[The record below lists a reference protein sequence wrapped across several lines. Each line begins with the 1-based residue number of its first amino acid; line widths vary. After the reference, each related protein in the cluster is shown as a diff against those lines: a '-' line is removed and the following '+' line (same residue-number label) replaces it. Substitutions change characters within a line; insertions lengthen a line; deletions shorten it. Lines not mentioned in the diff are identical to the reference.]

1 MGCSKSPVALS
12 CVMHGEAD
20 IRVSGFGFR
29 VRQSITSTSAWRQN
43 VRVAVIA
50 PRRDSGP
57 GLGETWKST
66 TCLIVGCLS

>member
-12 CVMHGEAD
+12 CMMHGEAD
-20 IRVSGFGFR
+20 VSGFGFR

-50 PRRDSGP
+50 PQRDSGP

-66 TCLIVGCLS
+66 TWLIVGCLS

>member
-1 MGCSKSPVALS
+1 MGCTSKSPVALS

-20 IRVSGFGFR
+20 VRVSGFG
-29 VRQSITSTSAWRQN
+29 RQSITSTSAWRQN